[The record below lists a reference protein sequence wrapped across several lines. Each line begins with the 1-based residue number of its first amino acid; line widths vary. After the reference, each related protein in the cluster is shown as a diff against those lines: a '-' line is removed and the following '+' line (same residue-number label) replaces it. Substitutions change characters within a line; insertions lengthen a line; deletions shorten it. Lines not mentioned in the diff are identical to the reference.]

1 MSSEPGGQAR
11 EVHSPYSVSSQSL
24 PSSHEALG
32 IRRGLVWGQRAGG
45 GGQPG
50 PPSPQLP
57 LLLSPSPQPRLGCSL
72 FTQVTWTGS
81 GRGFY
86 SSQAWP
92 EAPLCPIGSTSLSTR
107 RLLGRLKPPVHP
119 HHCRSLSGGRTLF
132 PVGVEAWIP
141 FGGTVLRQQP
151 SSKTRACSHPQRG
164 PVRETLRD
172 PDTLAHF
179 LPPLWSGP
187 GSYLNQGHAEA
198 GVRGML
204 AE

>member
-11 EVHSPYSVSSQSL
+11 EVHSPYSASSHSL

-72 FTQVTWTGS
+72 FKQVTWTGS

-92 EAPLCPIGSTSLSTR
+92 DAPVCPIGSTSLSAR
-107 RLLGRLKPPVHP
+107 RLLGRLKPPAHP
-119 HHCRSLSGGRTLF
+119 HRCRSLSGGRIPF
-132 PVGVEAWIP
+132 PVRGGGLDSIRWHSAQRAALQQDPGLFSSPAW
-141 FGGTVLRQQP
+141 
-151 SSKTRACSHPQRG
+151 ACKG
-164 PVRETLRD
+164 D
-172 PDTLAHF
+172 PER
-179 LPPLWSGP
+179 P
-187 GSYLNQGHAEA
+187 
-198 GVRGML
+198 
-204 AE
+204 